1 MNKESINNRK
11 FIIRPAARHVFTI
24 GEGLI
29 KDSYSAIVEL
39 VKNSFDADAEK
50 VKIYFTS
57 IQSSSEKQLKIIIT
71 DDGHGMTY
79 DVVTNIW
86 MVPSTTDKV
95 ERRFSLY
102 KKRPLQGRKG
112 IGRYAVAILGSE
124 LLMETTSEKITTALL
139 INWDQYLNPS
149 IKYLDEIE
157 ILIESKQSD
166 KKNGT
171 LFEVIGSEKKL
182 EEWDQWQIDSLIME
196 LRKLLSPVHLEI
208 IKDFEIEL
216 VFENFPIGKY
226 NNKAIKI
233 EPFPIVDLYDYRIS
247 GSVDERGAA
256 VLTFENKSQ
265 PAIPDEIIEISGIA
279 LQKENKYSG
288 NILIDFRVFDRDP
301 EAIEKLINR
310 GLKDPTSGNLLGK
323 MEARNLLNSVNG
335 IGIYRQ
341 GFRVRPYG
349 DPNYDWLSL
358 DKARVQDPSF
368 YIGSNQVIGFIQID
382 DEENSHLIEKS
393 SREGL
398 REDKYYYGLVDIA
411 QSVINELQKRRF
423 AYRKLTGRSRS
434 KRKIASKLDEIIDFS
449 DLKSSLQKELKKSG
463 LDDSSSIKIT
473 NLIDTK
479 LSESSQLIENVK
491 EAIADYQGQ
500 ATLGSILK
508 VVLHEGNNPLSFMS
522 RTIPLIEEWIIELKR
537 EPSEPLLDKII
548 NRLNLFKE
556 QAQIFINLFNRLN
569 PLAAGRRKKPENFL
583 LIDIISQAVNVLEYK
598 LNHEKIHTRIS
609 CSNTIIINGWPE
621 DFIVTFI
628 NLIDNSIYWL
638 SSNNKVDKAI
648 LINISE
654 EIEESTNIKQTIIE
668 YRDNGPGIEKK
679 FIEDES
685 IFEPGFTSK
694 PAGLGHGLGLAI
706 SGEAMSR
713 NNGRLSAIYDPNGV
727 YFVIIIK
734 K

>member
-1 MNKESINNRK
+1 MSNESINNGK

-50 VKIYFTS
+50 VRIYFTT
-57 IQSSSEKQLKIIIT
+57 IQTGVENKLKILIQ

-79 DVVTNIW
+79 DVVTNVW

-95 ERRFSLY
+95 ERRISLH
-102 KKRPLQGRKG
+102 KSRPLQGRKG

-124 LLMETTSEKITTALL
+124 LLMETTSEAITTTLL
-139 INWDQYLNPS
+139 INWDQYLNPNV
-149 IKYLDEIE
+149 KYLDEIE
-157 ILIESKQSD
+157 ILIESEKTNRKS
-166 KKNGT
+166 GT
-171 LFEVIGSEKKL
+171 LFEVIGSTKKL
-182 EEWDQWQIDSLIME
+182 EEWDQWQIDSLINE
-196 LRKLLSPVHLEI
+196 LKKLLSPVHLEI
-208 IKDFEIEL
+208 IKDFEIDL
-216 VFENFPIGKY
+216 IFEDFPVEKY
-226 NNKAIKI
+226 NNKRIKI
-233 EPFPIVDLYDYRIS
+233 EPFPIVELYDYRIS
-247 GSVDERGAA
+247 GTVDEKGSAI
-256 VLTFENKSQ
+256 LKFENKSG
-265 PAIPDEIIEISGIA
+265 EGISEESITIKEVK
-279 LQKENKYSG
+279 LQKENKYAG
-288 NILIDFRVFDRDP
+288 NVSIDFRVFDRDG

-323 MEARNLLNSVNG
+323 QETRVLLNSVNG

-349 DPNYDWLSL
+349 DPGYDWLLL

-382 DEENSHLIEKS
+382 DEENSHLVEKS

-398 REDKYYYGLVDIA
+398 KEDKYYFGLVDIA
-411 QSVINELQKRRF
+411 QAVINELQKRRF
-423 AYRKLTGRSRS
+423 AYRRITGRSKS
-434 KRKIASKLDEIIDFS
+434 KRKIASKLDEVIDFA
-449 DLKSSLQKELKKSG
+449 DLKNSIKEELKKSG
-463 LDDSSSIKIT
+463 IDDSSSSKIT
-473 NLIDTK
+473 QFIDDK
-479 LSESSQLIENVK
+479 LSENSKLIENVK

-522 RTIPLIEEWIIELKR
+522 RTVPLIEEWIDEIKIQ
-537 EPSEPLLDKII
+537 PKDPLLDKII
-548 NRLNLFKE
+548 DRLNLFKA

-569 PLAAGRRKKPENFL
+569 PLAAGRRKRPEKFQLVNS
-583 LIDIISQAVNVLEYK
+583 ISQAVHVLEYK
-598 LNHEKIHTRIS
+598 LKEENIHVRIS
-609 CSNTIIINGWPE
+609 CGPDIIINGWPE

-638 SSNNKVDKAI
+638 SSLSKGDKSI
-648 LINISE
+648 LINAIE
-654 EIEESTNIKQTIIE
+654 EIEELNDTKQVIVE

-706 SGEAMSR
+706 SGEAM
-713 NNGRLSAIYDPNGV
+713 L
-727 YFVIIIK
+727 
-734 K
+734 